1 MFLCYFIILRFHTP
15 SVDALG
21 STVHWSQL
29 TVHGVIVIK
38 AHSQV
43 WSSLPLRDQQEIVQ
57 HQPLNHPFQLRRGE
71 SKVSIKV

>member
-1 MFLCYFIILRFHTP
+1 MLFYTILCFHTP

-21 STVHWSQL
+21 STVLWSQR

-43 WSSLPLRDQQEIVQ
+43 WSALPLPDQQEIVQ

-71 SKVSIKV
+71 SKVSIQV

>member
-1 MFLCYFIILRFHTP
+1 MLFYIIVSFHTP
-15 SVDALG
+15 SVDSIG
-21 STVHWSQL
+21 STVLWSQL

-43 WSSLPLRDQQEIVQ
+43 WSALPLPDQQEIVQ

-71 SKVSIKV
+71 SKVSIQV

>member
-1 MFLCYFIILRFHTP
+1 MLFYIIVSFHTP
-15 SVDALG
+15 SVDSIV
-21 STVHWSQL
+21 STVLWSQL

-43 WSSLPLRDQQEIVQ
+43 WSALPLPDQQEIVQ

-71 SKVSIKV
+71 SKVSIQV

>member
-1 MFLCYFIILRFHTP
+1 MLFFTILCFHTP
-15 SVDALG
+15 GVDGLG

-29 TVHGVIVIK
+29 TVYGVIVIK

-43 WSSLPLRDQQEIVQ
+43 WSALPLRDQQEIVQ